1 MGVQSAIAKLVEE
14 AEQQVLERMWEPS
27 SGDRALAFETVTGL
41 SEAVGAVRDGEDLA
55 DIQRLAHL
63 REALAALA
71 ITLARTHGRL
81 AWFLAACIEALSPIL
96 HWRALPAG
104 EAPAFGTT
112 HPTPEQ
118 LADAE
123 DALRDLAAALNRI
136 AAVEPDSGSTGLGG
150 R

>member
-1 MGVQSAIAKLVEE
+1 MGVQSAIAVLVEE
-14 AEQQVLERMWEPS
+14 AEQQVRERMWDPS
-27 SGDRALAFETVTGL
+27 SGDRALALETAAGL
-41 SEAVGAVRDGEDLA
+41 REAVGAGQDGEDLP
-55 DIQRLAHL
+55 DIERLAHL

-104 EAPAFGTT
+104 QAPAFGTT

-118 LADAE
+118 LTDAE
-123 DALRDLAAALNRI
+123 DALRQLAATLTRI
-136 AAVEPDSGSTGLGG
+136 AA
-150 R
+150 